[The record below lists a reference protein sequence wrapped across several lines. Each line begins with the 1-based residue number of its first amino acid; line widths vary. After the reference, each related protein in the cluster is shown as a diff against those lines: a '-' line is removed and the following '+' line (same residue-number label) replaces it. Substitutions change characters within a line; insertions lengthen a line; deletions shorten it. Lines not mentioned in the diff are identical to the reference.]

1 MSNENGDGE
10 AKRWP
15 RLVENVADV
24 PPAKEKSTF
33 MAFGSAIQAGDLE
46 KAGQHLTALMDL
58 SEEQGL
64 AAAKFFQKR
73 MQTASDG
80 FESDAHAGSNW
91 GREDKRRDGG
101 ADGAFWVGWPAFDA
115 SGAGFTAAAVAVEL
129 SDTLSRST
137 RR

>member
-46 KAGQHLTALMDL
+46 KAGKHLTALMDL

-73 MQTASDG
+73 MQTDPATVSKAMHMRGAIGEGRINDAMAALMECFGLDG
-80 FESDAHAGSNW
+80 PRSML
-91 GREDKRRDGG
+91 
-101 ADGAFWVGWPAFDA
+101 
-115 SGAGFTAAAVAVEL
+115 AVQAL
-129 SDTLSRST
+129 QRLL
-137 RR
+137 